1 MREIGTSKPPS
12 RQSLQRLK
20 IHNDVRNKRH
30 PSNGTGVTLPSIAHE
45 TNGGIS
51 WTTRCLLRGPIR
63 EKKCF

>member
-30 PSNGTGVTLPSIAHE
+30 PSSGTGVTLFSIFLE

-51 WTTRCLLRGPIR
+51 WTTRFLLRGSI
-63 EKKCF
+63 